1 MATVES
7 SALRLSCC
15 LCATYFILKSTMAD
29 GVVNRNESPSSGA
42 SSLPRSGDST
52 VGGAAVRRV
61 LNYPFRMYFD
71 DIMSSW

>member
-1 MATVES
+1 
-7 SALRLSCC
+7 
-15 LCATYFILKSTMAD
+15 MAD
-29 GVVNRNESPSSGA
+29 GVVNRNESTSSGA